1 MKRDQQAECGACGA
15 PERLLLHNVR
25 HRASYQRLC
34 TNCVLK
40 NHQGLFCPICLEVFS
55 ESPPPHQRLICLK
68 CSSISHLSCSSFS
81 SSQSSFTCPPCSNP
95 NFSFFNVT
103 PNTSNKKPKSTP
115 DHQEGSNDDDDDKKK
130 RVIDKEAA
138 KALLAAAKIAAASM
152 NKAAAVARVEA
163 ERRVKEATLAKK
175 RAKEALDRLAF
186 LARKDND
193 RLKSSLVGIPKSKA
207 DAASAAIADPK
218 TNALSL
224 PSPLPEKGNNGLY
237 SVSAANT
244 PIPIPKLQRQH
255 SAHGMP

>member
-1 MKRDQQAECGACGA
+1 MKRDLQAECVGCGA

-25 HRASYQRLC
+25 HRASYRRFC

-68 CSSISHLSCSSFS
+68 CPSISHLACSSS

-115 DHQEGSNDDDDDKKK
+115 DHHGGSNDDEDDKKK
-130 RVIDKEAA
+130 RVFDKEAA

-152 NKAAAVARVEA
+152 TKAAAVARVEA

-186 LARKDND
+186 LACKDND
-193 RLKSSLVGIPKSKA
+193 RLKSSLVGIPKFKA
-207 DAASAAIADPK
+207 DAAVIADPK
-218 TNALSL
+218 TNASSH

-237 SVSAANT
+237 SVAAANT
-244 PIPIPKLQRQH
+244 PIPIPKLQRQQ
-255 SAHGMP
+255 SAQGMPN

>member
-1 MKRDQQAECGACGA
+1 MKREHQAECGGCSVPG
-15 PERLLLHNVR
+15 RLLLHNVR
-25 HRASYQRLC
+25 YRASYRRLC

-40 NHQGLFCPICLEVFS
+40 NHQGLFCPICLEVFN

-68 CSSISHLSCSSFS
+68 CPSISHLSCSSS

-95 NFSFFNVT
+95 NFSFFNVD
-103 PNTSNKKPKSTP
+103 PNITNKKPKSTP
-115 DHQEGSNDDDDDKKK
+115 DHQGGSNDDHDNDKKK
-130 RVIDKEAA
+130 RVIDREAA

-152 NKAAAVARVEA
+152 SKAAAVARVEA

-175 RAKEALDRLAF
+175 RAKEALERLAF

-193 RLKSSLVGIPKSKA
+193 RLKSALVGIPKSKT
-207 DAASAAIADPK
+207 AAAAAAIADPK
-218 TNALSL
+218 TNALS

-237 SVSAANT
+237 SVSAANA

-255 SAHGMP
+255 SAHGMPN